1 MRWYEKI
8 PHPVAMLFGIII
20 LATLMS
26 YLLPAGLYE
35 RELIDGRQRVIP
47 NSYSLID
54 ATPIGIMG
62 MLNALSKGFKISSDI
77 IFVVFAGGIM
87 FGMLEKSKM
96 IENTVGSIIKNM
108 GLERK
113 YLIVVVMTFVF
124 GALGVFVGYE
134 NNIALVPI
142 AAVLSLALGGDL
154 ILEAGI

>member
-1 MRWYEKI
+1 MYFLNKRDD
-8 PHPVAMLFGIII
+8 III
-20 LATLMS
+20 FTDLMD
-26 YLLPAGLYE
+26 E
-35 RELIDGRQRVIP
+35 REERFWL
-47 NSYSLID
+47 
-54 ATPIGIMG
+54 
-62 MLNALSKGFKISSDI
+62 DI

-87 FGMLEKSKM
+87 FGMLERSKM

-154 ILEAGI
+154 PYSKIEFSA